1 MGETM
6 VQDVL
11 GPPEAWTNCV
21 SDQLIGLPDMR
32 AATIGDV
39 FVCRNKLTLYVQG
52 ADGAEAVAVFV
63 IEDQELRE
71 KIATAMHPGK
81 SVHAALRAGI

>member
-11 GPPEAWTNCV
+11 GQPESWTNCV

-39 FVCRNKLTLYVQG
+39 FVCRNKITLLVRG
-52 ADGAEAVAVFV
+52 SDGAEAVAVFV

-71 KIATAMHPGK
+71 KIAAVMRPGEN
-81 SVHAALRAGI
+81 VQAALRAGL

>member
-11 GPPEAWTNCV
+11 GQPEAWTNCV
-21 SDQLIGLPDMR
+21 SDQLVGLPDMR
-32 AATIGDV
+32 EATIGDV
-39 FVCRNKLTLYVQG
+39 FVCRNKLTLYVRG

-63 IEDQELRE
+63 IDDQGLRQ
-71 KIATAMHPGK
+71 KIATAMQPGEN
-81 SVHAALRAGI
+81 VHAALRAGI